1 MTHYSPTAKTLAL
14 LPKFT
19 GFLSFLGS
27 TYIFQDVVIH
37 RKTVH
42 RVYHRLVLGL
52 SCSDIIASI
61 VNILST
67 WPIPEGSDGVYLA
80 SGTTQTCTAQGFFN
94 ELGNLATPLY
104 NASLCVYY
112 VLVIRDGWKEDQI
125 RTTAEPLM
133 HLIPIIVAFTIAIL
147 GIPFT
152 LYNNSGWLCW
162 IASYPGKC
170 EGDTCTRGE
179 HADIFRWVHYA
190 IIWSA
195 ILSVTVGMYSIYRK
209 VRDEERIQSQEMDED
224 AVRRGGKSKKV
235 AIQAGLFVGA
245 LYLTWIFT
253 TITRIYQ
260 ITTGNG
266 NFVLLLLM
274 AIFFPLQG
282 FFNCIIYL
290 RPRYLRTKS
299 RNRDAPMRRLL
310 YLTLYHESHPIH
322 GLQLNRSDSGEGA
335 TNGYRLRPRET
346 EEEWRRR
353 RSSTASFYS
362 IRNSGSNPVPRLN
375 DTDEASCAIN
385 TVMAVASVS
394 DYNNTKANET
404 EGQDDSMVAVEEPSV
419 DSDAM
424 EAVEES
430 SVDSDAAV
438 PPPAVQD
445 TIW

>member
-1 MTHYSPTAKTLAL
+1 MTHYLPTAKTLAL

-125 RTTAEPLM
+125 RTTAEPWM
-133 HLIPIIVAFTIAIL
+133 HLIPITVAFTIAIL

-190 IIWSA
+190 IVWLA

-224 AVRRGGKSKKV
+224 AVRWGGKSKKV
-235 AIQAGLFVGA
+235 AI
-245 LYLTWIFT
+245 
-253 TITRIYQ
+253 
-260 ITTGNG
+260 
-266 NFVLLLLM
+266 
-274 AIFFPLQG
+274 
-282 FFNCIIYL
+282 
-290 RPRYLRTKS
+290 
-299 RNRDAPMRRLL
+299 
-310 YLTLYHESHPIH
+310 
-322 GLQLNRSDSGEGA
+322 
-335 TNGYRLRPRET
+335 
-346 EEEWRRR
+346 
-353 RSSTASFYS
+353 
-362 IRNSGSNPVPRLN
+362 
-375 DTDEASCAIN
+375 
-385 TVMAVASVS
+385 
-394 DYNNTKANET
+394 
-404 EGQDDSMVAVEEPSV
+404 
-419 DSDAM
+419 
-424 EAVEES
+424 
-430 SVDSDAAV
+430 
-438 PPPAVQD
+438 
-445 TIW
+445 